1 MADAKNKKENSQ
13 PAHRYHLSK
22 TIKVTVDYV
31 VDAPSIDIAEQ
42 DDKFIEALANQ
53 LEKAYPHL
61 QYSFTN
67 GFRLTTDNWTFD
79 LTHGKKDVD
88 HSCDD
93 DDCVGGE

>member
-1 MADAKNKKENSQ
+1 MEDENNK
-13 PAHRYHLSK
+13 PTHRYRLWK

-42 DDKFIEALANQ
+42 DDKFIEALAEQ
-53 LEKAYPHL
+53 LEKLYPHL
-61 QYSFTN
+61 EYN
-67 GFRLTTDNWTFD
+67 VDRHGDLTFD

-93 DDCVGGE
+93 DDCEGGE